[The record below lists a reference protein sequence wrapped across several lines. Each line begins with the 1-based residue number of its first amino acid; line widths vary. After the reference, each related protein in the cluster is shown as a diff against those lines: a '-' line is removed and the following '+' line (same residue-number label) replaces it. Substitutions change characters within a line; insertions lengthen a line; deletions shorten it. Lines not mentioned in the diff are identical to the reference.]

1 VSLKKLKP
9 PELLAKFIDFVQEQ
23 GARKRCDYSANID
36 LALSG
41 LFAGDLYRQLFECVH
56 MPDASRQIG
65 GQTWFYL
72 SEMWSQV
79 EMVGKYPNTEFFVST
94 C

>member
-1 VSLKKLKP
+1 VSLEKLKP
-9 PELLAKFIDFVQEQ
+9 PEPLAKFIDFVQGQ

-41 LFAGDLYRQLFECVH
+41 FFAGDLYRQLFECVH

-65 GQTWFYL
+65 GQTWFCL
-72 SEMWSQV
+72 SEMWSRA
-79 EMVGKYPNTEFFVST
+79 EMVGKYPNTELFVST
-94 C
+94 G